1 MSAGKWPAGSRN
13 WKGGKK
19 DITDI
24 GAEMS
29 EDGGA
34 EVARKQYGLLSLCA
48 WGALEAMLTTYC
60 EPTPFFNQGSLALHY
75 SVMLL
80 I

>member
-1 MSAGKWPAGSRN
+1 
-13 WKGGKK
+13 
-19 DITDI
+19 
-24 GAEMS
+24 MS